1 MTGSGATARAGEQ
14 RMPRADVA
22 ALTRRLVAVDATNP
36 SLVPGGAGEREL
48 AELVAGW
55 LAERGFD
62 VRLVGA
68 DPSRPSVLARRR
80 GLGGGRTLLLA
91 GHLDTVGGTGTSTGA
106 STGTGT
112 ATGASAGAGESDA
125 ASESDAA
132 PDEPAAHEP
141 DPDRIVGRGAYDMAG
156 GLAAAMVAAASAPE
170 RLPGD
175 VVLAFASDEE
185 FGSVGMEELL
195 AALDAQDPH
204 GAEDGD
210 HAGAAGGAASARL
223 ALPRPDGAIVLEPT
237 DLEVTLAHRGFA
249 WYRVEY
255 EGVAAHGSQPELGV
269 DAIDRALDGLVALR
283 ALAAEIEARPRH
295 PLLGA
300 GSVRVATIEGGTDAA
315 TVAARCVLVVE
326 RRTLP
331 GEPDPGAELERVLA
345 PSRPARVVELV
356 ARPAMEADPESPI
369 ARAVLASVE
378 RATGAPAVRRGDP
391 WWTDAG
397 LIAAAGIP
405 AVLVGPVGGG
415 AHADEEWVSADS
427 LERLVDVVAG
437 AIGAFCGE
445 NGP

>member
-1 MTGSGATARAGEQ
+1 
-14 RMPRADVA
+14 MPRADVV
-22 ALTRRLVAVDATNP
+22 ALTRELVAVDATNP

-48 AELVAGW
+48 AELVAAW
-55 LAERGFD
+55 LARHGFQ

-80 GLGGGRTLLLA
+80 GTGGGRTLLLA
-91 GHLDTVGGTGTSTGA
+91 GHLDTVGGAGDGEGSGGA
-106 STGTGT
+106 
-112 ATGASAGAGESDA
+112 D
-125 ASESDAA
+125 
-132 PDEPAAHEP
+132 
-141 DPDRIVGRGAYDMAG
+141 DRIVGRGAYDMAG
-156 GLAAAMVAAASAPE
+156 GLAAAMVAAAAAPDG
-170 RLPGD
+170 LPGD
-175 VVLAFASDEE
+175 LVLAFAADEE

-195 AALDAQDPH
+195 AALDTDTETEA
-204 GAEDGD
+204 
-210 HAGAAGGAASARL
+210 AAGTGGGGASAPL

-237 DLEVTLAHRGFA
+237 DLAVTLAHRGFA

-269 DAIDRALDGLVALR
+269 DAIERAVDGLVALR
-283 ALAAEIEARPRH
+283 AVAAELDARPRH

-315 TVAARCVLVVE
+315 TVADRCVLVVE

-331 GEPDPGAELERVLA
+331 GEPDPGAELARVLA
-345 PSRPARVVELV
+345 PSQPARVVELV
-356 ARPAMEADPESPI
+356 ARPAMEADPASPI
-369 ARAVLASVE
+369 ARAVLEAVE
-378 RATGAPAVRRGDP
+378 RAGGAPAVRRGDP

-415 AHADEEWVSADS
+415 AHADAEWVSRDS
-427 LERLVDVVAG
+427 LVRLVDVVEEV
-437 AIGAFCGE
+437 ILAFCGE